1 MHKYVSKNFLLVGLS
16 RDKKLFF
23 KGLVL
28 YRSKVW
34 FNDWGPLLN
43 RICDI
48 LTNMLDYYELLFGWV
63 IILQYTKI
71 FFTAFFMNYPKS
83 TGFICVACIFRVK
96 TLLLDSY
103 NFFINCL
110 YYAYISLSFII
121 YYQRTAFKVKC
132 KNSIC
137 FT

>member
-1 MHKYVSKNFLLVGLS
+1 
-16 RDKKLFF
+16 
-23 KGLVL
+23 
-28 YRSKVW
+28 
-34 FNDWGPLLN
+34 
-43 RICDI
+43 
-48 LTNMLDYYELLFGWV
+48 MLDSYELLFGCV

-71 FFTAFFMNYPKS
+71 FFTAFFMNYRKS
-83 TGFICVACIFRVK
+83 TGFICVACIFTVK

-110 YYAYISLSFII
+110 YYAYIWLSFII